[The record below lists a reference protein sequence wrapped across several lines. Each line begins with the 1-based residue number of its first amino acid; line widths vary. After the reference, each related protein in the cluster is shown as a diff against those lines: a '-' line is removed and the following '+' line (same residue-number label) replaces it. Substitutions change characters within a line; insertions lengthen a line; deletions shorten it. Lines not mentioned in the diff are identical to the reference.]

1 MSTFK
6 YKFKSIK
13 EIKERFEKKA
23 QKELAIIDL
32 EIKKKNSEI
41 NELTIQLKECNRKKI
56 EDKSKT
62 IRDLHF
68 YEKYQRFLLEQ
79 IELAQKSILERKK
92 ERELKVIELIQ
103 KSKETKTFEKLEEQ
117 HLAEFVK
124 SQEVLEQ
131 KEMDEFAV
139 NEFLRE

>member
-1 MSTFK
+1 MTNFK
-6 YKFKSIK
+6 YKFKNIK

-32 EIKKKNSEI
+32 EIKKKNNEI
-41 NELTIQLKECNRKKI
+41 IEFTKQLKECSRKKI
-56 EDKSKT
+56 EEKSKR
-62 IRDLHF
+62 IMDLHF
-68 YEKYQRFLLEQ
+68 YEKYQRFLIEQ
-79 IELAQKSILERKK
+79 IELAQKSILARKK
-92 ERELKVIELIQ
+92 DREIKVLELIK

-117 HLAEFVK
+117 HLAVFIK
-124 SQEVLEQ
+124 TQEMTDQ

>member
-41 NELTIQLKECNRKKI
+41 NELTKQIKECNRKKT
-56 EDKSKT
+56 EDKSKA

-68 YEKYQRFLLEQ
+68 YEKYQRFLIEQ
-79 IELAQKSILERKK
+79 IELAKKSILERKK
-92 ERELKVIELIQ
+92 ERELKVIELIK

-124 SQEVLEQ
+124 SQEVSEQ